1 VGKNLSAKAQK
12 LVAILKDL
20 EKNTSIDGSAVVTPK
35 GQIMAGALHSDIAE
49 KAVSAMAAALS
60 SVGARVGGTLKIG
73 NLGQM
78 VITGSDRVILLNT
91 MANALLIALAPADAK
106 IGLLDFEISQAM
118 DKIKLT
124 LG

>member
-1 VGKNLSAKAQK
+1 MSAKAQK